1 MKFVFDKPAC
11 QNIRRA
17 LRKEWLLTNGLGDY
31 ASGTVPGCNTRK
43 YHGLLVANLAEPPGR
58 HVLLSTMEESVAG
71 GGREFFFSCRKHPG
85 VYYPA
90 GHEYLEYMETGDWP
104 LFRYRIGPLRITR
117 EIVLVRGRSLLL
129 ARYTVDLDQEPDE
142 ETPSLSLRIKPLLAF
157 RNAHDLTRANM
168 DLQVTA
174 FPVDGP
180 SPGFSIRPYNAL
192 PPLYMQVDGAR
203 SVFYPGPD
211 WCRNVD
217 YFVEQERG
225 YPSQEDLFMPGVFDI
240 ELTPGASILVS
251 ASTEEAPGALAD
263 LWRAETDRR
272 LDLTQKSSSLL
283 GHLRREAARY
293 LVHQP
298 QESGG
303 EPSPTAAQ
311 SARPRIDDPSAVVA
325 GYPFFDVWGRD
336 ALIALPGLTFAA
348 GRTHKGQEVLAAV
361 GRQMRG
367 GVVPNM
373 FGAGGR
379 PAAYNSVDAS
389 LWYVWAVQQMLDWSP
404 DLAGFA
410 RETCWPAIKA
420 ILAAYRAGA
429 DSDQGAPLARMDE
442 EGMLH
447 TGDAHTQF
455 TWMDAMA
462 NGRPVTPRHGCPVE
476 INALWYNALAFADYL
491 AQCYREPEWR
501 CPDQLRRLR
510 AAFRDRMWCPR
521 GEGYL
526 GDVWRDGALDVSIR
540 PNQIFA
546 VSLPYPP
553 LAPDDQ
559 PAVVE
564 CVRNNLLTPYGL
576 RTLSPRNPSYKG
588 HCEGGPAQ
596 RDEAYHQGTVW
607 PWLLGAYGEALLK
620 TAWDVRG
627 AAAGLLDALTPLFSS
642 HLADAGLGSISEIF
656 DGNPPHAPG
665 GCIAQAWSV
674 AECYRLLRLVERAEP
689 EVYARWEEISLQP
702 AIRKAGGLADAR
714 RA

>member
-31 ASGTVPGCNTRK
+31 SSGTVPGCNTRK
-43 YHGLLVANLAEPPGR
+43 YHGLLVVNLAEPPGR
-58 HVLLSTMEESVAG
+58 HVLLSTLEESVAG

-104 LFRYRIGPLRITR
+104 LFRYRIGPLCITR

-129 ARYTVDLDQEPDE
+129 ARYTVDLDAQDGE
-142 ETPSLSLRIKPLLAF
+142 ETPPLVLRLKPLLAF
-157 RNAHDLTRANM
+157 RNAHDLTRANL
-168 DLQVTA
+168 DLQVTP
-174 FPVDGP
+174 FPVGGP
-180 SPGFSIRPYNAL
+180 SPGFCIRPYNAL
-192 PPLYMQVDGAR
+192 PPLYLQASGAPGA
-203 SVFYPGPD
+203 FYPAPD

-217 YFVEQERG
+217 YFMEQERG
-225 YPSQEDLFMPGVFDI
+225 YPSQEDLFMPGVFEI
-240 ELTPGASILVS
+240 ALTPGASILLS
-251 ASTEEAPGALAD
+251 ASTEEIPGPLD
-263 LWRAETDRR
+263 ELWAAETERR
-272 LDLTQKSSSLL
+272 RDLTQKSSSLL

-293 LVHQP
+293 LIRQP
-298 QESGG
+298 G
-303 EPSPTAAQ
+303 PAAPKNERKP
-311 SARPRIDDPSAVVA
+311 AEEHVAVAA
-325 GYPFFDVWGRD
+325 GYHWFDVWGRD
-336 ALIALPGLTFAA
+336 SLIALPGLTFAA
-348 GRTHKGQEVLAAV
+348 GRAHKGEAVLAAV

-367 GVVPNM
+367 GVVPNI

-379 PAAYNSVDAS
+379 PAAFNSVDAS
-389 LWYVWAVQQMLDWSP
+389 LWYVWAVQQMLEWTP
-404 DLAGFA
+404 DKARFA
-410 RETCWPAIKA
+410 RETCWPVIKA
-420 ILAAYRAGA
+420 MVTAYRNGVDAE
-429 DSDQGAPLARMDE
+429 GAPLVRMDE
-442 EGMLH
+442 DGLLR

-455 TWMDAMA
+455 TWMDAMVD
-462 NGRPVTPRHGCPVE
+462 GLPVTPRHGCPVD
-476 INALWYNALAFADYL
+476 INALWYNALAFTDYL
-491 AQCYREPEWR
+491 AQLYDEPAWR

-510 AAFRDRMWCPR
+510 EAFRARLWCPA

-526 GDVWRDGALDVSIR
+526 GDVWRDGALDASIR

-553 LAPDDQ
+553 LPPDDQ

-564 CVRNNLLTPYGL
+564 CVRNNLFTPYGL
-576 RTLSPRNPSYKG
+576 RTLSPRHPAYKG
-588 HCEGGPAQ
+588 HCEGDPRQ
-596 RDEAYHQGTVW
+596 RDAAYHQGTVW

-642 HLADAGLGSISEIF
+642 HLAEAGLGSISEIF

-674 AECYRLLRLVERAEP
+674 AECYRLLRLVERDQP
-689 EVYARWEEISLQP
+689 EAYASWEETVLQP
-702 AIRKAGGLADAR
+702 AILKAGGRGVAQQA
-714 RA
+714 